1 MREEESSEEI
11 DYQDNPGLAKWD
23 TMERNRNLFDGDVE
37 PSLRFERVRIAEKK
51 DPKTGASSFSF
62 SGGPALTVLGADGGD
77 FRYKTAEGA
86 LKPIRK
92 VSLFTFTSKMSCP
105 SFSIPAGP
113 TKHGTCP
120 ASKPASIDAEGS
132 YTEFSPPLSSMPAG
146 EKFICDLCYAGK
158 NNYLMY
164 KTISIGQMAK
174 RRWIERTM
182 RDGTFVEK
190 MTEAI
195 QMLLDQRI
203 EDVLKAHA
211 ISNRF
216 FRIHDSG
223 DFFSPAYYEAWAEV
237 CRNFQGKL
245 PGARDQGPLIYF
257 WAPTRMWVYEKWR
270 ELFRSSPPPVNLA
283 LRPSALFTSAPP
295 PSIPGLAEG
304 STSVAGEMPAPV
316 WNCPAYETDE
326 GSCAGAKC
334 RVCWTRKKSGVNYL
348 TH

>member
-1 MREEESSEEI
+1 MEDEL
-11 DYQDNPGLAKWD
+11 DYQDNPGTAKWD
-23 TMERNRNLFDGDVE
+23 TMERNRNLFDGDVKLD
-37 PSLRFERVRIAEKK
+37 LRYESVRVAKK
-51 DPKTGASSFSF
+51 VDKKTGKISYSF
-62 SGGPALTVLGADGGD
+62 SGGPALTVVGKDGGD
-77 FRYKTAEGA
+77 FLYTTAEGA
-86 LKPIRK
+86 RKPIRK

-120 ASKPASIDAEGS
+120 ASKPASIEAEGS
-132 YTEFSPPLSSMPAG
+132 YTQFGPPLSSMPAG

-158 NNYLMY
+158 NNYIMY

-174 RRWIERTM
+174 LRWINKSLAEGSFSQR
-182 RDGTFVEK
+182 

-195 QMLLDQRI
+195 EMLLDPRI
-203 EDVLKAHA
+203 ENVLKAHA
-211 ISNRF
+211 VSNRF

-223 DFFSPAYYEAWAEV
+223 DFNTPDYYREWVEV

-245 PGARDQGPLIYF
+245 SGGSSGPLIYF

-270 ELFRSSPPPVNLA
+270 DLFKESPPPVNLA

-304 STSVAGEMPAPV
+304 STSVEGEMPEPV

-334 RVCWTRKKSGVNYL
+334 RVCWTKKKSGVNYL